1 MCAQGVKSHEYKYKF
16 FTRVAREIGYL
27 HFSAPSRGNREEGYV
42 CMRIWRGKFLFHRER
57 ERKRGSGKNENENN
71 TVSCECGMLDAPRET
86 KCEGIMKRGEEK
98 ERKVRKKTA
107 RNIAR
112 NSRDISI
119 YIYISTNSWL
129 DRVLPPISI
138 LLNDDRR
145 PTRALA

>member
-1 MCAQGVKSHEYKYKF
+1 
-16 FTRVAREIGYL
+16 
-27 HFSAPSRGNREEGYV
+27 
-42 CMRIWRGKFLFHRER
+42 
-57 ERKRGSGKNENENN
+57 
-71 TVSCECGMLDAPRET
+71 
-86 KCEGIMKRGEEK
+86 MKRGEEK

>member
-1 MCAQGVKSHEYKYKF
+1 MKTKIIPFLANAVCSM
-16 FTRVAREIGYL
+16 L
-27 HFSAPSRGNREEGYV
+27 HA
-42 CMRIWRGKFLFHRER
+42 
-57 ERKRGSGKNENENN
+57 KRN
-71 TVSCECGMLDAPRET
+71 V
-86 KCEGIMKRGEEK
+86 IMKRGEEK

>member
-1 MCAQGVKSHEYKYKF
+1 MYA
-16 FTRVAREIGYL
+16 YL
-27 HFSAPSRGNREEGYV
+27 A
-42 CMRIWRGKFLFHRER
+42 GKIFISSRER
-57 ERKRGSGKNENENN
+57 ERGSGKNENENN
-71 TVSCECGMLDAPRET
+71 TVSCGMLDAPRET

>member
-1 MCAQGVKSHEYKYKF
+1 MYA
-16 FTRVAREIGYL
+16 YL
-27 HFSAPSRGNREEGYV
+27 A
-42 CMRIWRGKFLFHRER
+42 GKIFISSRER
-57 ERKRGSGKNENENN
+57 ERGNGKNENENN
-71 TVSCECGMLDAPRET
+71 TVSCGMLDAPRET

>member
-1 MCAQGVKSHEYKYKF
+1 
-16 FTRVAREIGYL
+16 
-27 HFSAPSRGNREEGYV
+27 
-42 CMRIWRGKFLFHRER
+42 
-57 ERKRGSGKNENENN
+57 
-71 TVSCECGMLDAPRET
+71 
-86 KCEGIMKRGEEK
+86 MKREEEK

-119 YIYISTNSWL
+119 YIYISNSWL
-129 DRVLPPISI
+129 DRVLSPISI